1 MSPGRLRELVRKEMK
16 QMLRDP
22 KMKRIIFL
30 APVIQLLV
38 FGYAVNTDVRNAPT
52 ILVDQDNTPTSRALA
67 DALTASG
74 NFAITQRSS
83 RSGDIDRALDDGS
96 ALAGVLVSPGFERD
110 LRAGR
115 NPAVQV
121 LVDGS
126 RSNSANLVRGY
137 ALRIIQRFGT
147 AQSGQAPVM
156 IADFRPQVW
165 YNPDLQ
171 SKVYNVPAVA
181 GVIILLMCLLLT
193 ALAVVRERELGTLEQ
208 LMVSPMQSSELI
220 LGKTIPV
227 AMVGLIDLVLVTTVA
242 LLWFRIPFRGSF
254 LLLFAASLLYIL
266 AALGIG
272 LLISSISRTQ
282 QEAFMTMFLLFFP
295 AMLLS
300 GFMFPISSMPA
311 AIQLITLINP
321 IRYFLE
327 ILRGLFLK
335 GAGLDVLFPKL
346 AVLAVMATV
355 LLVLAAKALRKK
367 IG

>member
-1 MSPGRLRELVRKEMK
+1 VSPGRLRELVRKEMK

-22 KMKRIIFL
+22 KMKRIIFV

-83 RSGDIDRALDDGS
+83 RSGDIDRSLDNGS
-96 ALAGVLVSPGFERD
+96 VLAGVLVSPGFERD

-115 NPAVQV
+115 DPAVQV

-147 AQSGQAPVM
+147 ARSGQAPAM
-156 IADFRPQVW
+156 ITDFRPQVW

-208 LMVSPMQSSELI
+208 LMVSPMQPSELI

-266 AALGIG
+266 AALGMG

-282 QEAFMTMFLLFFP
+282 QEAFMTMFLFFFP

-355 LLVLAAKALRKK
+355 LLVLASIGLRKK

>member
-1 MSPGRLRELVRKEMK
+1 MSPGRVRELVRKEMK

-22 KMKRIIFL
+22 KMKRIIFA

-74 NFAITQRSS
+74 NFAITQRSG
-83 RSGDIDRALDDGS
+83 RSGDIDKSLDDGS
-96 ALAGVLVSPGFERD
+96 VLAGVLVSPGFERH

-147 AQSGQAPVM
+147 QQSGQAPVM

-193 ALAVVRERELGTLEQ
+193 ALAV
-208 LMVSPMQSSELI
+208 
-220 LGKTIPV
+220 
-227 AMVGLIDLVLVTTVA
+227 
-242 LLWFRIPFRGSF
+242 
-254 LLLFAASLLYIL
+254 
-266 AALGIG
+266 
-272 LLISSISRTQ
+272 
-282 QEAFMTMFLLFFP
+282 
-295 AMLLS
+295 
-300 GFMFPISSMPA
+300 
-311 AIQLITLINP
+311 
-321 IRYFLE
+321 
-327 ILRGLFLK
+327 
-335 GAGLDVLFPKL
+335 
-346 AVLAVMATV
+346 
-355 LLVLAAKALRKK
+355 
-367 IG
+367 

>member
-1 MSPGRLRELVRKEMK
+1 MSPGRVRELVRKEMK

-22 KMKRIIFL
+22 KMKQIIFV

-74 NFAITQRSS
+74 NFKITQRSG
-83 RSGDIDRALDDGS
+83 RSGDIDKSLDEGS
-96 ALAGVLVSPGFERD
+96 VLAGVLVSPGFERD

-147 AQSGQAPVM
+147 EQSGQAPPM

-208 LMVSPMQSSELI
+208 LMVSPMQPSELI
-220 LGKTIPV
+220 VGKTVPV
-227 AMVGLIDLVLVTTVA
+227 AIVGLIDLVLVTTVA
-242 LLWFRIPFRGSF
+242 LLWFRIPFRGNF
-254 LLLFAASLLYIL
+254 LLLVAASVLYIL
-266 AALGIG
+266 AALGMG

-282 QEAFMTMFLLFFP
+282 QEAFMTMFLFFFP

-300 GFMFPISSMPA
+300 GFMFPISSMPP
-311 AIQLITLINP
+311 AIQLITRINP

-335 GAGLDVLFPKL
+335 GAGLDVLLPKL
-346 AVLAVMATV
+346 VVLAVMATV
-355 LLVLAAKALRKK
+355 LLVLASKGLRKK